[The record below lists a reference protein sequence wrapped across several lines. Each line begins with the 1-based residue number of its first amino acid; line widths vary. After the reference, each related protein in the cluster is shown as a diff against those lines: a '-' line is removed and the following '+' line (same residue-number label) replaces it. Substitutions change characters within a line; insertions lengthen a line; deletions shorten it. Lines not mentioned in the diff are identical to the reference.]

1 MSLCGLMGRLVPPL
15 PRVSG
20 WAEQAS
26 EMAGW
31 SRLFASSG
39 LSDKVCGAWQALTLS
54 WTRSHTQ
61 QSTASAQ
68 AERNSCHPHSEKAI
82 LRVPSVFLTPTTMCS
97 VFGVCYTPTAPD
109 WAHSTRPPS
118 SQRASAPPRPL
129 HSADCPGPACLAQVL
144 RCGSPS
150 LLLNASTA
158 CHDDPLQPA
167 LFLLLRRRLRLVLLL
182 RRRRRA
188 CSSSR
193 SEVEWTRRLDSAD
206 AGRMCGS
213 GHCSARRVPTAQGW
227 RRNG

>member
-1 MSLCGLMGRLVPPL
+1 MSLRGLMGRLVPPL

-61 QSTASAQ
+61 QSTRSAQ

-82 LRVPSVFLTPTTMCS
+82 LRVPSVFLTPTTLCS
-97 VFGVCYTPTAPD
+97 VFGVCYALTVGI

-118 SQRASAPPRPL
+118 SQRSRAPPRPPR
-129 HSADCPGPACLAQVL
+129 SADCPDAACLAQAL
-144 RCGSPS
+144 RWDASS
-150 LLLNASTA
+150 LLLKALTT
-158 CHDDPLQPA
+158 CHDDPPQPA
-167 LFLLLRRRLRLVLLL
+167 VLLLGRWLRLVLL
-182 RRRRRA
+182 RRRRRRA
-188 CSSSR
+188 RSSSR
-193 SEVEWTRRLDSAD
+193 SEIGWTRRLDFAD

-213 GHCSARRVPTAQGW
+213 GNCAARRVPTAQGR